1 MLFPV
6 VSAFSAYW
14 NLPSLITQP
23 IERKQRTLKMNM
35 RGVKLPGQRQVE
47 FVEVPV
53 PEPGH
58 GQVLIKMKASSICG
72 SDIRAIYREHLGH
85 GPEGYQGVI
94 AGHEPAGQ
102 IVKVGPGCKQFK
114 EGDRVVLYHISGC
127 GVCNDCRE
135 GYMISCTSDLRA
147 AYGWQRDGGH
157 ADYCLAEES
166 TCVAL
171 PDELSYVDGALVACG
186 FGTVYEALNR
196 VRVSGEDRVLLTGM
210 GPVGMAAG
218 LVAKKMGASMVI
230 GADISQE
237 RLDFALEV
245 GAIDHAIL
253 ADASNAVDQ
262 IKALTGG
269 YGCEVSVDCSG
280 SPQGRLLALQG
291 TRRWG
296 RCAMV
301 GEGNTVDFDVSQ
313 TIIHNQIAIY
323 GSWVTSLGHMED
335 LVEKLVEW
343 DLKPEVIV
351 SHRFTLDQ
359 AAEAYR
365 VADEGQ
371 SGKVVIVFDE

>member
-1 MLFPV
+1 M
-6 VSAFSAYW
+6 
-14 NLPSLITQP
+14 
-23 IERKQRTLKMNM
+23 KMT
-35 RGVKLPGQRQVE
+35 GVLLPGNRQIE
-47 FVEVPV
+47 FKEFDV

-58 GQVLIKMKASSICG
+58 GQVLLKMKASSICG

-85 GPEGYQGVI
+85 GPEAYQGVI
-94 AGHEPAGQ
+94 GGHEPCGQ
-102 IVKVGPGCKQFK
+102 IVAVGPGCKRF
-114 EGDRVVLYHISGC
+114 EVGDRVILYHISGC

-135 GYMISCTSDLRA
+135 GYMISCTSPARA
-147 AYGWQRDGGH
+147 AHGWQRDGGH
-157 ADYCLAEES
+157 ADYCLAEE
-166 TCVAL
+166 TVCVAL

-186 FGTVYEALNR
+186 FGTAYEALNR
-196 VRVSGEDRVLLTGM
+196 VGVSGQDRVLITGV

-218 LVAKKMGASMVI
+218 LLAKAMGATQVI

-237 RLDFALEV
+237 RLDFSLEI
-245 GAIDHAIL
+245 GAIDEGIIAGEGAIE
-253 ADASNAVDQ
+253 Q
-262 IKALTGG
+262 IEALTQGV
-269 YGCEVSVDCSG
+269 GCEVSVDCSG

-296 RCAMV
+296 RAAMV
-301 GEGNTVDFDVSQ
+301 GEGNNVDFDVSQ
-313 TIIHNQIAIY
+313 TIIHKQITIY

-343 DLKPEVIV
+343 GLRPEVTV

-359 AAEAYR
+359 AADAYQ